1 MALALALSIDTPPP
15 RGSGRQGATA
25 AVPGRSGNGELEP
38 PNRLRA
44 SCSSLTVEEEARG
57 DAVARP
63 VVGGAAAPAEAS
75 PLGRLAASCWL
86 AAGQRGRPPG
96 GVDHKG
102 RRQALACGL

>member
-1 MALALALSIDTPPP
+1 MALALALTIDTPPP

-57 DAVARP
+57 GVAY
-63 VVGGAAAPAEAS
+63 GAAV
-75 PLGRLAASCWL
+75 
-86 AAGQRGRPPG
+86 RGYT
-96 GVDHKG
+96 KM
-102 RRQALACGL
+102 